1 MYCPKCGKMN
11 DDDAH
16 FCIFCGEEMMDDQP
30 ESVTLLQF
38 LQNRA
43 QVLFKTGYQGGYKG
57 AVLMR
62 MIRIGR
68 FQWHWDYIVVVL
80 GRFFL
85 APAAIL
91 GISLLFPT
99 IPMLMRSALI
109 VQASMP
115 VMANI
120 AIVAGSEGADSGY
133 AAGGMVLTTILT
145 AAFLPLLMMAMEAGW
160 F

>member
-1 MYCPKCGKMN
+1 MRACCPLPLIAFLVCAVLIYLRIPLPEFVL
-11 DDDAH
+11 DAA
-16 FCIFCGEEMMDDQP
+16 GYVGNM
-30 ESVTLLQF
+30 VTPLSLIY
-38 LQNRA
+38 
-43 QVLFKTGYQGGYKG
+43 TG

-62 MIRIGR
+62 MIRMGR

-99 IPMLMRSALI
+99 IPTLMRSALI